1 VYMAGVLSG
10 SLGAAACDSRS
21 YLSGASGGVYALL
34 AAHASNVILN
44 WNQMEYAW
52 ARAIVIVCLAGV
64 DLTAAFYERYHTIGV
79 RVSYAAHLAGALC
92 GFLIG
97 LVVLRNLKVRKW
109 QQVAQLV
116 ALALF
121 LFLLVTALVYNIM
134 MTPPF
139 DQRPW

>member
-1 VYMAGVLSG
+1 MYFAGVLSG

-21 YLSGASGGVYALL
+21 YLAGASGGVYALL
-34 AAHASNVILN
+34 TAHAANVILN
-44 WNQMEYAW
+44 WNQMEFAW
-52 ARAIVIVCLAGV
+52 LRVTGLVV
-64 DLTAAFYERYHTIGV
+64 LTGADIAAAFYERYHTIGV

-92 GFLIG
+92 GLLIG
-97 LVVLRNLKVRKW
+97 LVVLRNLKVQKW

-121 LFLLVTALVYNIM
+121 LFLMVTALVYNIM

-139 DQRPW
+139 DQHPW